1 MSAVWNWLKKE
12 AVLAIAAL
20 CALVSALFVPPS
32 LAYVDYLDLRVL
44 CLLFCLMV
52 VVAGFRS
59 LGVFSVLAQRLLG
72 GRRRLRVLALL
83 LVFLP
88 FFFSMFITNDVA
100 LIAFVPFALLTLGL
114 AGSRRYLLR
123 VVVLQTIAANLGS
136 MLTPFGNPQNL
147 YLYSYYQMSIGDF
160 FGTLGL
166 YTLASLVLLALC
178 CLFFPN
184 KTLELSFSQKARISS
199 PLDVWLFLALFLVCL
214 VSVLRLVH
222 YLIPLALVVLVC
234 LLRAPKLLKEAD
246 YSLLLTFVCF
256 FVFSGNM
263 GNIPA
268 VQDFFSRCMDFSP
281 IGTAILSSQIISNV
295 PSAVLLS
302 RFTSDGASLLI
313 GTNLGGLGTL
323 IASLAS
329 LISFRFYAA
338 EKDAKPAAY
347 LGVFTLYNLAFLFLL
362 ALPALLCA

>member
-72 GRRRLRVLALL
+72 GRRRLRVLVLL

-160 FGTLGL
+160 FGALGL

-184 KTLELSFSQKARISS
+184 KTLELSFSQKASISS

-222 YLIPLALVVLVC
+222 YLVPLALVVLGGSFAIGSVKGNLRPLTIGLVGR
-234 LLRAPKLLKEAD
+234 LLVMPALFLPFGVLLGFRGPELLGLMVMLGAPTAVSSYTMAQQMGGDSELAGELVVFGTMLSVITIFLWTFLLK
-246 YSLLLTFVCF
+246 SL
-256 FVFSGNM
+256 G
-263 GNIPA
+263 
-268 VQDFFSRCMDFSP
+268 
-281 IGTAILSSQIISNV
+281 
-295 PSAVLLS
+295 
-302 RFTSDGASLLI
+302 
-313 GTNLGGLGTL
+313 
-323 IASLAS
+323 
-329 LISFRFYAA
+329 
-338 EKDAKPAAY
+338 Y
-347 LGVFTLYNLAFLFLL
+347 L
-362 ALPALLCA
+362 